1 VLSASAGRWRRTALD
16 MSVPQPGLRVTL
28 MLDETRESRLVSVQ
42 RIQKTISHPRWPD
55 SGNASRYC
63 GFWVE
68 LRNGLGQTLYRLI
81 MDDPTLRHEGA
92 GPEGSGEPP
101 HRDEAIIPRPGLVSF
116 VVPEIAGAAR
126 VVIMASRPPDAPAGP
141 IADFD
146 LPSGG

>member
-1 VLSASAGRWRRTALD
+1 

-81 MDDPTLRHEGA
+81 MDDPTLRHGA
-92 GPEGSGEPP
+92 PPPEHSRGRPS
-101 HRDEAIIPRPGLVSF
+101 HDEAHTPRPGLISF
-116 VVPEIAGAAR
+116 VVPRVAGATR

-141 IADFD
+141 IADVD
-146 LPSGG
+146 LPSGE